1 MPRVFITLLV
11 LVTLVSLS
19 AFASEWSEGGHVRA
33 RLVAIP
39 DGGNGVAML
48 EVELEDGWHS
58 YGQEPGDAGLPPHF
72 DWAGSE
78 NLESV
83 EIEWPETFEK
93 REMDMFTVNAYEGT
107 IHFPL
112 AITPE
117 DAQSDVAL
125 KLNLK
130 MMVCEHICIPETLD
144 LALDL
149 KAANFE
155 APSP

>member
-1 MPRVFITLLV
+1 MPKFFIFLIVF
-11 LVTLVSLS
+11 
-19 AFASEWSEGGHVRA
+19 AFVMPAWASDWVDGEHVRA
-33 RLVAIP
+33 RLAAVP

-48 EVELEDGWHS
+48 EVELEDGWHT
-58 YGQEPGDAGLPPHF
+58 YGQDPGDAGLPPRF
-72 DWAGSE
+72 EWEGSS
-78 NLESV
+78 NLKDV

-117 DAQSDVAL
+117 DAQGDVAL
-125 KLNLK
+125 KLGLK
-130 MMVCEHICIPETLD
+130 LMVCKDICIPSTVD

-149 KAANFE
+149 KAGLV
-155 APSP
+155 AP